1 MHTTARTGRTVTS
14 KPTMQTTDHIV
25 VMIYT
30 LMLYFSVML
39 AIFPNALWSMLG
51 WFLVWA
57 NWRSYNIYCLK
68 RAAGAYD

>member
-14 KPTMQTTDHIV
+14 KPTMQPTDHIV